1 MSTPGEPTRQ
11 SRPPVAVRLINGL
24 GVALDSVRLGR
35 VSLDPDR
42 LKRAAR
48 RRTGLADFGDG
59 RFDEGLTR
67 LTQSIDRDANLY
79 YAGRLLARAFLERRL
94 RTRLLAAESFRRLPE
109 VVDARAEKPMLV
121 CGFGRTGTTLLY
133 NLLALDPT
141 ARAPQL
147 WEVHFPAPPPA
158 TLSPRQAAKR
168 IAFIQRRYGGLF
180 NRSDLRRIH
189 ALPSAKAFEECYPLL
204 EPTFLSPSFE
214 LYFHVPDY
222 AEWLFAQ
229 PLAAMVPT
237 YRYYAR
243 LVNLLMVGHEGKR
256 WLGKSPFHAL
266 FLPAMAEV
274 FPDLQIVRTHRAAVE
289 SIPSL
294 CSLMTTLARFYSHRP
309 RDAVRESVL
318 RFYEIGAQRFEEVK
332 KLAHPP
338 DVFDVAYETLIADP
352 LGAVATVYDHFALP
366 LTAEHESAM
375 RSWLNKENPYDPRR
389 HGPHLYSARDFGL
402 DEAMLR
408 RLAR

>member
-1 MSTPGEPTRQ
+1 MSTPERPTRQ
-11 SRPPVAVRLINGL
+11 SRPPLPVRLVNRVGRALTSVGL
-24 GVALDSVRLGR
+24 GRLA
-35 VSLDPDR
+35 LDPDR

-48 RRTGLADFGDG
+48 RRTGRADFGDG
-59 RFDEGLTR
+59 RFDEGLAR
-67 LTQSIDRDANLY
+67 LTESIDRDANLY

-94 RTRLLAAESFRRLPE
+94 RTRLLAGESFRRFPQ
-109 VVDARAEKPMLV
+109 VADARLTKPMLV

-158 TLSPRQAAKR
+158 TLSPAQAAR
-168 IAFIQRRYGGLF
+168 HIAFIQRRYGGLF
-180 NRSDLRRIH
+180 NRPDLRRIH
-189 ALPSAKAFEECYPLL
+189 ALPSARAFEECYPLL

-229 PLAAMVPT
+229 PVAAMVPT

-256 WLGKSPFHAL
+256 WLGKSPFHVL

-274 FPDLQIVRTHRAAVE
+274 FPDLQIVRTHRDPSE

-294 CSLMTTLARFYSHRP
+294 CSLLATLARFYSDRP
-309 RDAVRESVL
+309 RDAIRESVL

-332 KLAHPP
+332 KLARPP
-338 DVFDVAYETLIADP
+338 DVFDVAYESLIADP
-352 LGAVATVYDHFALP
+352 IGAVAAVYEHFALP

-402 DEAMLR
+402 DETMLK
-408 RLAR
+408 RLGR